1 MRPFKQLPGAE
12 PGQTPARRVETVRVG
27 QGAVSGA
34 GASGGG
40 LSGGGSGG
48 GGEDGARLN
57 LLEIFWRRRAVVL
70 CCLAVAVLAA
80 FAYLW
85 NAVPIYRSGAQ
96 VYIERTSPQI
106 IGNDM
111 SSLAAGRDL
120 YAQTEIM
127 RSTALLGAALKLPSM
142 QSTHIAR
149 ESSNPV
155 IALKRS
161 LRVSPSE
168 SGDILTVSMD
178 SPIPEDNA
186 IVVNSVV
193 ESYLDYHN
201 QKKRSTSAEVLKI
214 LREEK
219 RALES
224 EYDRAMRELL
234 DFKQANA
241 ELSFS
246 LGQQENVVS
255 SRLSQLS
262 QTLTAA
268 ELQTMEDKIRYE
280 AALNVQD
287 EPERLELLLSTA
299 QMDGDPAAL
308 AIKSSDAADRIG
320 RMKEYLAELMATH
333 GPAHPRVERQ
343 NRRIAEL
350 QNLYRDDL
358 GDDPGQKY
366 IKILGSR
373 YRESLAREQALSEEY
388 DRQRAL
394 TTQLGAK
401 EAELSMLQSKV
412 RRIDRQVDIIDSR
425 IKELNVTEDA
435 AVMNISILEPAS
447 ASSTPISP
455 DRPRT
460 FAIAIVMGLMI
471 GLGGAFLLE
480 LADDRLRSADEVE
493 RLTGLPVM
501 GVVAN
506 LGRAKDTALAQV
518 VRDNP
523 RSAITEAFR
532 TIRTAIH
539 FGTAQSAAKVLLITS
554 PTPGDGKSTTA
565 SNLAIAFAQS
575 GSRTILIDAD
585 CRKPVQHTQW
595 GVEEDA
601 TGLSSVLIGDCRA
614 SDAIVGTDVPKLEL
628 LPCGQLPPHPAEL
641 LNSAD
646 FVELLRELGETYDR
660 VVIDSP
666 PIGPVTDGRIIS
678 AVADATLMVVRAE
691 QTSRRALVAA
701 CQAIADVGGR
711 PVGVVINAAPRRR
724 GASYGYRYYGGYGG
738 YGYGE
743 PYGGHVDPDRML
755 AVNGHAKANGHELQP
770 VRPDGDGRAAEAM
783 DAPDVPDAPGG
794 GAARGTDPEA
804 AASATP
810 DPSQRGEA

>member
-1 MRPFKQLPGAE
+1 MRPFKQLPGST
-12 PGQTPARRVETVRVG
+12 PGLPTTNRVETVRLG
-27 QGAVSGA
+27 Q
-34 GASGGG
+34 
-40 LSGGGSGG
+40 GG
-48 GGEDGARLN
+48 GGANDEGARLN
-57 LLEIFWRRRAVVL
+57 LLEIFWRRRAVIL
-70 CCLAVAVLAA
+70 SCLVVSVLAA

-96 VYIERTSPQI
+96 VYIERSSPQI
-106 IGNDM
+106 IGNDV
-111 SSLAAGRDL
+111 SSLVTGRDL

-127 RSTALLGAALKLPSM
+127 RSTALLGAALRLPAM
-142 QSTHIAR
+142 RSTHIATD
-149 ESSNPV
+149 SPNP
-155 IALKRS
+155 IIDLKRS

-193 ESYLDYHN
+193 EAYLDYHN

-219 RALES
+219 RTLET

-255 SRLSQLS
+255 SRLAQLS

-280 AALNVQD
+280 AALNVKD
-287 EPERLELLLSTA
+287 EPERLELLLSMA
-299 QMDGDPAAL
+299 QMDGDPAAR

-320 RMKEYLAELMATH
+320 RMREYLAELMATH
-333 GPAHPRVERQ
+333 GPAHPVVERHT
-343 NRRIAEL
+343 RRIAEL
-350 QNLYRDDL
+350 EMLYRDDL

-366 IKILGSR
+366 ITILGSR
-373 YRESLAREQALSEEY
+373 YQESLAREQALSEEY

-401 EAELSMLQSKV
+401 EAEMSMLQSKT

-447 ASSTPISP
+447 ASMSPIAP

-480 LADDRLRSADEVE
+480 LADDRLRSAEEIE

-501 GVVAN
+501 GVISN
-506 LGRAKDTALAQV
+506 LGRAKDTSLAQV

-523 RSAITEAFR
+523 RSSITEAFR

-539 FGTAQSAAKVLLITS
+539 FGTAQSSAKTLLVTS

-575 GSRTILIDAD
+575 GSRTVLVDAD
-585 CRKPVQHTQW
+585 CRKPVQHTHW
-595 GVEEDA
+595 GIDQS
-601 TGLSSVLIGDCRA
+601 TPGLSSVLIGDTPLA
-614 SDAIVGTDVPKLEL
+614 DAITGTDVPKLDI

-646 FVELLRELGETYDR
+646 FVEILRQLGETYDR

-678 AVADATLMVVRAE
+678 AVADATMLVVRAE
-691 QTSRRALVAA
+691 QTSRRALVSA

-711 PVGVVINAAPRRR
+711 PIGVVINAAPRRR
-724 GASYGYRYYGGYGG
+724 AGYYGYRHYGGYSSYGGYG
-738 YGYGE
+738 E
-743 PYGGHVDPDRML
+743 AYGGQVDPDHML
-755 AVNGHAKANGHELQP
+755 AVNGHGAPNGRDLTP
-770 VRPDGDGRAAEAM
+770 VRPNGRGGVHPATPDRASRGHEA
-783 DAPDVPDAPGG
+783 
-794 GAARGTDPEA
+794 EA

-810 DPSQRGEA
+810 DQPQREDA